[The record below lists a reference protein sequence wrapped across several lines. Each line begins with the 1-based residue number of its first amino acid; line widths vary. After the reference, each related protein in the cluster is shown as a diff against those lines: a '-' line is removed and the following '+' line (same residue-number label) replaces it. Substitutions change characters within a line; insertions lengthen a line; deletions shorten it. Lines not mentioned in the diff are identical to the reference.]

1 MDLPKHY
8 YILSEICVT
17 NVLQGETK
25 KDLHSCKSLIV
36 NAPHSFVLSNL
47 FMEDMKKLSYL
58 FSNVKYHKKL

>member
-1 MDLPKHY
+1 MKSVRFNDVPKHY

-36 NAPHSFVLSNL
+36 NAPSPGLEPGTL
-47 FMEDMKKLSYL
+47 
-58 FSNVKYHKKL
+58 